1 MKNLQIILNSILSK
15 NVFEYVLVNEDLKT
29 IHASH
34 GIEKYLNGV
43 PKEGEDILEYL
54 PELVGNEEEV
64 KKIFIKKYCLYGLE
78 AVYKNE
84 YYVNI
89 SIEYCDNNTAIILIH
104 NITATTLSQQKLLQ
118 YSNESTLLYNTLQK
132 VIDNQNTYVFV
143 ANRDNEIAFANQ
155 KFIEY
160 FKAKDL
166 KDLNEK
172 NINICQYT
180 TQLCNGYDDL
190 YDYAYGE
197 EKYITI
203 DHDTFIIEANNI
215 DLKYKLFTLTR
226 VTEMYKKK
234 EILEAEVQIDP
245 LTQTYRKKYFEIL
258 LVMEFE
264 LKKDLALAVVDIDNF
279 KNINDTYGH
288 SSGDVIL
295 QEFTALIKE
304 NLRNDDII
312 GRWGGEEFLILLKG
326 SNEENTLA
334 KVEALRRVIE
344 NNVFSFVGT
353 MNASFGIAL
362 YNSTDD
368 VSSLLHRADMALYE
382 AKNDGKNCVRL
393 KKD

>member
-15 NVFEYVLVNEDLKT
+15 NVFEYILVDENLKT
-29 IHASH
+29 IHASD

-54 PELVGNEEEV
+54 PELVGNEEEI
-64 KKIFIKKYCLYGLE
+64 KTIFIKKYCLYGLE

-89 SIEYCDNNTAIILIH
+89 SIEYCDHKTAIILIH
-104 NITATTLSQQKLLQ
+104 NITATTLSKQKLLQ

-132 VIDNQNTYVFV
+132 VIDSQNTYVFV

-160 FKAKDL
+160 FDAKDL
-166 KDLNEK
+166 KDLNK
-172 NINICQYT
+172 KKINICQYVN
-180 TQLCNGYDDL
+180 QICKGYADL
-190 YDYAYGE
+190 YDYAYGK

-203 DHDTFIIEANNI
+203 GEDTFIIEANNI
-215 DLKYKLFTLTR
+215 DLTYKLFTLTR

-234 EILEAEVQIDP
+234 KTLEVEVQIDS

-258 LVMEFE
+258 LEMEFE
-264 LKKDLALAVVDIDNF
+264 QNKDLAIVVVDIDNF
-279 KNINDTYGH
+279 KKVNDTYGH

-295 QEFTALIKE
+295 QEFTTLIKQ
-304 NLRNDDII
+304 NLRSDDMI
-312 GRWGGEEFLILLKG
+312 GRWGGEEFIILIKG
-326 SNEENTLA
+326 SNVENTLA
-334 KVEALRRVIE
+334 KVEALRSVIE
-344 NNVFSFVGT
+344 NNEFSFVNT
-353 MNASFGIAL
+353 LRASFGVAI

-368 VSSLLHRADMALYE
+368 VKSLMHRADMALYE
-382 AKNDGKNCVRL
+382 AKNAGKNCVRL